1 MKKYLLICL
10 IFAVFCS
17 AFAVSAD
24 PIKVAV
30 NPDAKPFKYLDEEG
44 NFAGIDAEVMNGIAE
59 SQNLEI
65 EYVVMDFEELL
76 DAVASCEVDAAI
88 SALTLTEKRSEI
100 VSFTSPYVMEA
111 QSTYV
116 RLANDSWTGIS
127 DPAIKV
133 IGAKAGT
140 TSADSAAIISDMN
153 SVEVRLYPDYGLLFQ
168 ALENNEI
175 DAAISDEL
183 LAKGFVD
190 SYADMMTIGQ
200 PLNAEA
206 YAIAVCPNNPD
217 LVKTFND
224 GLNEMR
230 QSGKLDQI
238 VLDNLMSAK

>member
-10 IFAVFCS
+10 IFAVFCG

-30 NPDAKPFKYLDEEG
+30 NPDAKPFKYP
-44 NFAGIDAEVMNGIAE
+44 GIDAEVMNGIAE
-59 SQNLEI
+59 LQNLEV

-76 DAVASCEVDAAI
+76 EAVASCEVDAAI
-88 SALTLTEKRSEI
+88 SALTLTEKRAEI
-100 VSFTSPYVMEA
+100 VSFTTPYVMGA

-116 RLANDSWTGIS
+116 RLVNDSWTGIS
-127 DPAIKV
+127 DPSIKV

-153 SVEVRLYPDYGLLFQ
+153 SVEVRLYPDYGTLFQ

-175 DAAISDEL
+175 DAAIADEL
-183 LAKGFVD
+183 LAKSFVD
-190 SYADMMTIGQ
+190 SYADLMTVGQ
-200 PLNAEA
+200 PLSAET

-224 GLNEMR
+224 GLNELR
-230 QSGKLDQI
+230 RNGKLDQI
-238 VLDNLMSAK
+238 VLDNLMPDK